1 MTYRFATHFTFLN
14 MLAMA
19 RRGRFDPARFQ
30 NRVELDFSDLKFA
43 GPGAMA
49 CIKALLARQQLV
61 LPPEDCF
68 PVQHCCQDTIRYLSQ
83 MDFFTSD
90 IRWRIPPE
98 QEGFIGQSPAGRFL
112 PIRNLHQLSETNA
125 VSREMVRGLR
135 MEDRKSA
142 LTIQYA
148 ISELIDNALQHSGS
162 PSGAFVTAQKHQE
175 PAMVHVLIVDTGIG
189 IRRHLMKHPRFRQ
202 LTDDMAALKAALT
215 PFVTGTYMAR
225 LREDRLDYENQGL
238 GLSVTDQIAR
248 HSGGALYVWS
258 GHALYRSRRR
268 VQSMPVAWPGTIV
281 FLTLPINPGVNPT
294 DIVRGFDEG
303 LHKKQIQLKFN
314 S

>member
-1 MTYRFATHFTFLN
+1 MTFRFPKNFKFFD

-19 RRGRFDPARFQ
+19 RRGTFNPASFQ
-30 NRVELDFSDLKFA
+30 DQVGLDFSDLKFV

-61 LPPEDCF
+61 LPPEVGF
-68 PVQHCCQDTIRYLSQ
+68 PVQHQCQDVISYLSR

-90 IRWRIPPE
+90 IRWRISPE
-98 QEGFIGQSPAGRFL
+98 QEEFIRQSPAGGFL

-125 VSREMVRGLR
+125 VSREMVRVLM

-148 ISELIDNALQHSGS
+148 ISELMDNALQHSAS
-162 PSGAFVTAQKHQE
+162 PTGAFVTAQKYQN
-175 PAMVHVLIVDTGIG
+175 PAVVHVTIVDTGIG

-202 LTDDMAALKAALT
+202 LAGDTAALRTALT
-215 PFVTGTYMAR
+215 PFVTGTYIGR
-225 LREDRLDYENQGL
+225 SGDDRLDYENQGL
-238 GLSVTDQIAR
+238 GLSVTDQIAKR
-248 HSGGALYVWS
+248 SGGGLYVWS
-258 GHALYRSRRR
+258 GQALYRSRKGIE
-268 VQSMPVAWPGTIV
+268 SMPVAWPGTIV
-281 FLTLPINPGVNPT
+281 FLTLPINLGVNPT